1 MKKITTKQ
9 AVLIVCILFLVSM
22 LGSYMVQTSF
32 FTVKQKA
39 TICTMNE
46 LVETIAAN
54 EEKYNKDLG
63 PTLSKASLSQISF
76 TTYIPKNATV
86 DNPAPAI
93 ICAHGWNN
101 SKEQQILNFVELSRR
116 GFVVITVDLAGHG
129 QSDVALQDESGW
141 GNGNSECALAAVEY
155 AMSLGFVDETR
166 EVSSDTAQETLQ
178 YRMPYFS

>member
-22 LGSYMVQTSF
+22 LGSYMIQTSF

-63 PTLSKASLSQISF
+63 PTLSKPGLSQISF
-76 TTYIPKNATV
+76 TTYIPKNATA
-86 DNPAPAI
+86 DNPA
-93 ICAHGWNN
+93 
-101 SKEQQILNFVELSRR
+101 
-116 GFVVITVDLAGHG
+116 
-129 QSDVALQDESGW
+129 
-141 GNGNSECALAAVEY
+141 
-155 AMSLGFVDETR
+155 
-166 EVSSDTAQETLQ
+166 
-178 YRMPYFS
+178 

>member
-54 EEKYNKDLG
+54 EEKNNRQSSVHTDG
-63 PTLSKASLSQISF
+63 
-76 TTYIPKNATV
+76 TTPR
-86 DNPAPAI
+86 
-93 ICAHGWNN
+93 
-101 SKEQQILNFVELSRR
+101 SSR
-116 GFVVITVDLAGHG
+116 
-129 QSDVALQDESGW
+129 
-141 GNGNSECALAAVEY
+141 Y
-155 AMSLGFVDETR
+155 
-166 EVSSDTAQETLQ
+166 
-178 YRMPYFS
+178 